1 MVTPAWV
8 RIARKYEG
16 LREIKG
22 ALHEPVIV
30 GWLKKLGSWW
40 RDDEQPWCGTFA
52 AAVVSEAG
60 MKPPAAW
67 YRAKAWLSWGKALSG
82 PTVGAVV
89 VFERQGGGHVGFI
102 VGIDDKGNLMVIG
115 GNQGDAVRISP
126 FARSRV
132 LGYRWPEFYPTPA
145 LSTLPVLA
153 STGELS
159 RNEA

>member
-30 GWLKKLGSWW
+30 GWLKKLGAWW

-52 AAVVSEAG
+52 AVVVSEAG

-67 YRAKAWLSWGKALSG
+67 YRAKAWLSWGKKLDG
-82 PTVGAVV
+82 PSLGAIV
-89 VFERQGGGHVGFI
+89 VFERTGGGHVGI
-102 VGIDDKGNLMVIG
+102 VVGIDDKGNLMVLG
-115 GNQGDAVRISP
+115 GNQGDAVRVSP